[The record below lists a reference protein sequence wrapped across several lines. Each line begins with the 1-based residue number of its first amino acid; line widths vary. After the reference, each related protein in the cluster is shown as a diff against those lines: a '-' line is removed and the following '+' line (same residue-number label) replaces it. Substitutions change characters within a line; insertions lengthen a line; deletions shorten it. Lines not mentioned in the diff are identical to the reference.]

1 MDKVNWIK
9 FIEVFER
16 SHVDLVESY
25 FKANGIETQMVQE
38 AYYEYQIGGA
48 AFGRI
53 EILVPNNQIKKAGRL
68 YAQSGWDFDTTEIKE
83 EKFTHRSQLWKN

>member
-16 SHVDLVESY
+16 SHADLVESY
-25 FKANGIETQMVQE
+25 FNAHGIETQVVQE

-53 EILVPNNQIKKAGRL
+53 EILVPNYQIEDARRL
-68 YAQSGWDFDTTEIKE
+68 YAQSGWDFDTTGIE
-83 EKFTHRSQLWKN
+83 EE

>member
-1 MDKVNWIK
+1 MDGVNWIK

-16 SHVDLVESY
+16 SHADLVESY
-25 FKANGIETQMVQE
+25 FKANGIETQVVQE

-53 EILVPNNQIKKAGRL
+53 EILVPNYQIEDARRL
-68 YAQSGWDFDTTEIKE
+68 YAQSGWNFDTTEIE
-83 EKFTHRSQLWKN
+83 EE

>member
-1 MDKVNWIK
+1 MDKVNWVQ

-16 SHVDLVESY
+16 SHADLIESY
-25 FKANGIETQMVQE
+25 FIAHGIKTEVVQE

-53 EILVPNNQIKKAGRL
+53 QILVPNYQLVEAQKL
-68 YAQSGWDFDTTEIKE
+68 YEVSGWNFDTTETDIDE
-83 EKFTHRSQLWKN
+83 DEKDDQE